1 MSRSARSGN
10 IARWRVLFP
19 LIALVS
25 SISLLTACGA
35 EATTQSPPAVGQA
48 FAAHATAVCQ
58 RALEAKQAW
67 SAFPV
72 PDFDPIHP
80 DPSAFPK
87 VGVWLQDQVAPTF
100 DAWLDGLGAI
110 GQPPTGRQAW
120 SDLLTAVDQIVQ
132 HNSDQVA
139 AAKAGNTNRF
149 IAATNGLEETQVE
162 LEQATAAAG
171 VTKCAEVHKE

>member
-80 DPSAFPK
+80 DPSAFP
-87 VGVWLQDQVAPTF
+87 
-100 DAWLDGLGAI
+100 
-110 GQPPTGRQAW
+110 
-120 SDLLTAVDQIVQ
+120 LTAVDQIVQ

-162 LEQATAAAG
+162 LERATAAAG